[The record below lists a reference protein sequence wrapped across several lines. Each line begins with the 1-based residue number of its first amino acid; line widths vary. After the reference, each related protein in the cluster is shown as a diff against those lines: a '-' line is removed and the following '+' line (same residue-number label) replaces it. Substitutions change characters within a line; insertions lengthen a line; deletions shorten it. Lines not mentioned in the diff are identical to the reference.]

1 MLQSIFWT
9 AVLFIYYIIQ
19 GVLIMDKNDELEKTE
34 NFEESTKELKT
45 IIGKPVEFS
54 DDEINKVVMSDDSD
68 IMSDEEFEEMLENNI
83 PLYEDLS
90 EEELLTRQ
98 KEFANLSE
106 EGRAMLRDISGI
118 QNSRIITLNA
128 LMCNSVAVIKDAEDD
143 IEDIEFSEEYLKFLN
158 WYDSLIRTGTFYPRY
173 EENEKIFEDI
183 LNSGL
188 ETEDDNNI
196 FAYFKKKYIEKVR
209 GICKE
214 IEEPLSGI
222 EMEAAKRFEIL
233 STTNINLIKVFENI
247 KEYEGYN
254 WNKFSN
260 CILNLSA

>member
-1 MLQSIFWT
+1 
-9 AVLFIYYIIQ
+9 
-19 GVLIMDKNDELEKTE
+19 MDRNDELEKTE
-34 NFEESTKELKT
+34 NFEESMKGLKT
-45 IIGKPVEFS
+45 IIEPVEFS
-54 DDEINKVVMSDDSD
+54 DDGINKVIMSDDSD

-128 LMCNSVAVIKDAEDD
+128 LMCNSVAIIKDAEDD

>member
-19 GVLIMDKNDELEKTE
+19 GVLIMNRNNELEKTE
-34 NFEESTKELKT
+34 NFEESMKGLKT
-45 IIGKPVEFS
+45 IIEPVEFS
-54 DDEINKVVMSDDSD
+54 DDGINKVVMSDDSD

-128 LMCNSVAVIKDAEDD
+128 LMCNSVAIIKDAEDD

>member
-1 MLQSIFWT
+1 MNR
-9 AVLFIYYIIQ
+9 
-19 GVLIMDKNDELEKTE
+19 NDELEKTE
-34 NFEESTKELKT
+34 NFEESMKGLKT
-45 IIGKPVEFS
+45 IIGKPVEIS
-54 DDEINKVVMSDDSD
+54 DIGTHKVVMSEDSD

-106 EGRAMLRDISGI
+106 EGRKMLRDITGI

-128 LMCNSVAVIKDAEDD
+128 LMCNSVAIIKDAEDD

-222 EMEAAKRFEIL
+222 EMEAANRFETL

-247 KEYEGYN
+247 KEYERYN
-254 WNKFSN
+254 WDTFSKN
-260 CILNLSA
+260 VLK

>member
-1 MLQSIFWT
+1 
-9 AVLFIYYIIQ
+9 
-19 GVLIMDKNDELEKTE
+19 MDKTDELEKTE
-34 NFEESTKELKT
+34 NFEESMKGLKT
-45 IIGKPVEFS
+45 IIGKPVEIS
-54 DDEINKVVMSDDSD
+54 DDGTHKVVMSEDLD
-68 IMSDEEFEEMLENNI
+68 IMSDEEFEDMLENNI

-98 KEFANLSE
+98 KEFASLSE
-106 EGRAMLRDISGI
+106 EGRKMLRDITGI

-128 LMCNSVAVIKDAEDD
+128 LMCNSVAIIKDAEDD

-183 LNSGL
+183 LNSSL

-222 EMEAAKRFEIL
+222 EMEAAKRFETL
-233 STTNINLIKVFENI
+233 STTNTNLIKVFENI

-254 WNKFSN
+254 WDTFAKDV
-260 CILNLSA
+260 LQ

>member
-1 MLQSIFWT
+1 
-9 AVLFIYYIIQ
+9 
-19 GVLIMDKNDELEKTE
+19 MDRNNDLEKTE
-34 NFEESTKELKT
+34 NFEESMKGLKT

-54 DDEINKVVMSDDSD
+54 DDGINKVVMSEDSD

-106 EGRAMLRDISGI
+106 EGRKMLRDITGI

-222 EMEAAKRFEIL
+222 EMEAAKRFETL

-254 WNKFSN
+254 WDTFSKDV
-260 CILNLSA
+260 LK

>member
-1 MLQSIFWT
+1 MER
-9 AVLFIYYIIQ
+9 
-19 GVLIMDKNDELEKTE
+19 NDELEKTE
-34 NFEESTKELKT
+34 NFEENMRELKT

-54 DDEINKVVMSDDSD
+54 DDGIHKVILSEDSDVMSDED
-68 IMSDEEFEEMLENNI
+68 FEEMLENNI
-83 PLYEDLS
+83 PLYEDLT

-98 KEFANLSE
+98 KEFATLSE
-106 EGRAMLRDISGI
+106 EGKEMLRDISGI

-128 LMCNSVAVIKDAEDD
+128 LMCNSVMIIKDAEDD

-188 ETEDDNNI
+188 ENEDDNNI
-196 FAYFKKKYIEKVR
+196 FAYFRKKYIEKVR

-222 EMEAAKRFEIL
+222 EMEAANRFETL
-233 STTNINLIKVFENI
+233 STTNVNLIKTFENI
-247 KEYEGYN
+247 KEYEGNN
-254 WNKFSN
+254 WDTFSKN
-260 CILNLSA
+260 VLQ

>member
-1 MLQSIFWT
+1 MNR
-9 AVLFIYYIIQ
+9 
-19 GVLIMDKNDELEKTE
+19 NDELEKTE
-34 NFEESTKELKT
+34 NFEESMKGLKT
-45 IIGKPVEFS
+45 IIGKPVEIS
-54 DDEINKVVMSDDSD
+54 DDGINKVVMSEDSD
-68 IMSDEEFEEMLENNI
+68 IMSDEEFEDMLENNI
-83 PLYEDLS
+83 PLYEDLT

-214 IEEPLSGI
+214 IEEPLSGV
-222 EMEAAKRFEIL
+222 EMEAAKRFETL

-254 WNKFSN
+254 WDTFSKDV
-260 CILNLSA
+260 LK

>member
-1 MLQSIFWT
+1 
-9 AVLFIYYIIQ
+9 
-19 GVLIMDKNDELEKTE
+19 MDRNDELEKTK
-34 NFEESTKELKT
+34 NFEESMKELKT

-54 DDEINKVVMSDDSD
+54 DDGIHKVIMSEDLDVMSDED
-68 IMSDEEFEEMLENNI
+68 FEEMLENNI
-83 PLYEDLS
+83 PSYEDLT
-90 EEELLTRQ
+90 EEELLMRQ
-98 KEFANLSE
+98 KEFATLSE
-106 EGRAMLRDISGI
+106 EGKEMLRDISGI
-118 QNSRIITLNA
+118 QNSRIVTLNA
-128 LMCNSVAVIKDAEDD
+128 LMCNSVAIIKDSEDN

-214 IEEPLSGI
+214 IEEPLSGV
-222 EMEAAKRFEIL
+222 EMEAAKRFETL
-233 STTNINLIKVFENI
+233 STTNMNLIKVFENI
-247 KEYEGYN
+247 KEYERYN
-254 WNKFSN
+254 WDAFSKN
-260 CILNLSA
+260 VLK

>member
-1 MLQSIFWT
+1 
-9 AVLFIYYIIQ
+9 
-19 GVLIMDKNDELEKTE
+19 MDKTDELEKTE
-34 NFEESTKELKT
+34 NFEESMKGIKT
-45 IIGKPVEFS
+45 IIGKPVEIS
-54 DDEINKVVMSDDSD
+54 DDGINKVVMPNDSD

-128 LMCNSVAVIKDAEDD
+128 LMCNSVAIIKDAEDD

-222 EMEAAKRFEIL
+222 EMEAAKRFETL
-233 STTNINLIKVFENI
+233 STTNTNLIKVFESI

-254 WNKFSN
+254 WDTFAKDV
-260 CILNLSA
+260 LK

>member
-1 MLQSIFWT
+1 MER
-9 AVLFIYYIIQ
+9 
-19 GVLIMDKNDELEKTE
+19 NNELEKTE
-34 NFEESTKELKT
+34 NFEESMKELKT

-54 DDEINKVVMSDDSD
+54 DDGINKVVMPDDSD

-106 EGRAMLRDISGI
+106 EGRKMLRDISGI

-128 LMCNSVAVIKDAEDD
+128 LMCNSVAIIKDAEDD

-222 EMEAAKRFEIL
+222 EMEAAKRFETL
-233 STTNINLIKVFENI
+233 STTNMNLIKVFENI

-254 WNKFSN
+254 WDTFSKDV
-260 CILNLSA
+260 LK

>member
-1 MLQSIFWT
+1 MER
-9 AVLFIYYIIQ
+9 
-19 GVLIMDKNDELEKTE
+19 NNELEKTE
-34 NFEESTKELKT
+34 NFEENMRELKT

-54 DDEINKVVMSDDSD
+54 DDGIHKVILSEDSDVMSDED
-68 IMSDEEFEEMLENNI
+68 FEEMLENNI
-83 PLYEDLS
+83 PLYEDLT

-98 KEFANLSE
+98 KEFATLSE
-106 EGRAMLRDISGI
+106 EGKEMLRDISGI

-128 LMCNSVAVIKDAEDD
+128 LMCNSVMIIKDAEDD

-188 ETEDDNNI
+188 ENEDDNNI
-196 FAYFKKKYIEKVR
+196 FAYFRKKYIEKVR

-222 EMEAAKRFEIL
+222 EMEAAKRFESL
-233 STTNINLIKVFENI
+233 STTNVDLIKTFENI
-247 KEYEGYN
+247 KEYEGNN
-254 WNKFSN
+254 WDTFSKN
-260 CILNLSA
+260 VLQ

>member
-1 MLQSIFWT
+1 MNR
-9 AVLFIYYIIQ
+9 
-19 GVLIMDKNDELEKTE
+19 NDELEKTE
-34 NFEESTKELKT
+34 NFEESMKGLKT
-45 IIGKPVEFS
+45 IIGKPVEIS
-54 DDEINKVVMSDDSD
+54 DIGTHKVVMSEDSD

-106 EGRAMLRDISGI
+106 EGRKMLRDITGI

-128 LMCNSVAVIKDAEDD
+128 LMCNSVAIIKDAEDN

-214 IEEPLSGI
+214 IEEPLSGV
-222 EMEAAKRFEIL
+222 EMEAAKRFETL
-233 STTNINLIKVFENI
+233 STTNMNLIKVFENI
-247 KEYEGYN
+247 KEYERYN
-254 WNKFSN
+254 WDTFSKN
-260 CILNLSA
+260 VLK

>member
-19 GVLIMDKNDELEKTE
+19 GVLIMNRNNELEKTE
-34 NFEESTKELKT
+34 NFEESMKGLKT

-54 DDEINKVVMSDDSD
+54 DDGINKVVMSDDSD

-128 LMCNSVAVIKDAEDD
+128 LMCNSVAIIKDAEDD

>member
-1 MLQSIFWT
+1 
-9 AVLFIYYIIQ
+9 
-19 GVLIMDKNDELEKTE
+19 
-34 NFEESTKELKT
+34 
-45 IIGKPVEFS
+45 
-54 DDEINKVVMSDDSD
+54 MSEDSD
-68 IMSDEEFEEMLENNI
+68 AMSDEDFEEMLENNI
-83 PLYEDLS
+83 PLFEDLT

-98 KEFANLSE
+98 KEFATLSE
-106 EGRAMLRDISGI
+106 EGKEMLRDITGI

-128 LMCNSVAVIKDAEDD
+128 LMCNSVMIIKDAEDD

-188 ETEDDNNI
+188 ENEDDNNI
-196 FAYFKKKYIEKVR
+196 FAYFQKKYIEKVR

-222 EMEAAKRFEIL
+222 EMEAAKRFETL
-233 STTNINLIKVFENI
+233 STTNVDLIKTFENI
-247 KEYEGYN
+247 KEYEGNN
-254 WNKFSN
+254 WDTFSKN
-260 CILNLSA
+260 VLK

>member
-1 MLQSIFWT
+1 
-9 AVLFIYYIIQ
+9 
-19 GVLIMDKNDELEKTE
+19 MDRNDELEKTE
-34 NFEESTKELKT
+34 NFEESMKELKT

-54 DDEINKVVMSDDSD
+54 DDGINKVVMSEDSD
-68 IMSDEEFEEMLENNI
+68 VMSDEEFEEMLENNI
-83 PLYEDLS
+83 PLYEDLT

-98 KEFANLSE
+98 KEFATLSE
-106 EGRAMLRDISGI
+106 EGRKMLRDISGI

-128 LMCNSVAVIKDAEDD
+128 LMCNSVAIIKDADDD

-222 EMEAAKRFEIL
+222 EMEAAKRFETL
-233 STTNINLIKVFENI
+233 STTNMNLIKVFENI

-254 WNKFSN
+254 WDTFSKDV
-260 CILNLSA
+260 LK

>member
-1 MLQSIFWT
+1 
-9 AVLFIYYIIQ
+9 
-19 GVLIMDKNDELEKTE
+19 MDRNDELEKTK
-34 NFEESTKELKT
+34 NFEESMKELKT
-45 IIGKPVEFS
+45 IIGKPVEIS
-54 DDEINKVVMSDDSD
+54 DDGINKVVMPNDSD

-83 PLYEDLS
+83 PLYEDLT

-128 LMCNSVAVIKDAEDD
+128 LMCNSVAIIKDAEDD

-222 EMEAAKRFEIL
+222 EMEAAKRFETL
-233 STTNINLIKVFENI
+233 SITNTNLIKVFENI

-254 WNKFSN
+254 WDTFAKDV
-260 CILNLSA
+260 LQ

>member
-1 MLQSIFWT
+1 
-9 AVLFIYYIIQ
+9 
-19 GVLIMDKNDELEKTE
+19 MDRNDELEKTE
-34 NFEESTKELKT
+34 NFEESMKELKT

-106 EGRAMLRDISGI
+106 EGRKMLRDITGI

-128 LMCNSVAVIKDAEDD
+128 LMCNSVAIIKDADDD

-222 EMEAAKRFEIL
+222 EMEAAKRFETL

-247 KEYEGYN
+247 KEYKEYN
-254 WNKFSN
+254 WDTFSKDV
-260 CILNLSA
+260 LK

>member
-1 MLQSIFWT
+1 MNR
-9 AVLFIYYIIQ
+9 
-19 GVLIMDKNDELEKTE
+19 NDELEKTE
-34 NFEESTKELKT
+34 NFEESMKGLKT
-45 IIGKPVEFS
+45 IIGKPVEIS
-54 DDEINKVVMSDDSD
+54 DDGIHKVVMSDDSD

-106 EGRAMLRDISGI
+106 EGRKMLRDITGI

-128 LMCNSVAVIKDAEDD
+128 LMCNSVAIIKDADDD

-222 EMEAAKRFEIL
+222 EMEAAKRFETL

>member
-1 MLQSIFWT
+1 
-9 AVLFIYYIIQ
+9 
-19 GVLIMDKNDELEKTE
+19 MDRNDELEKTK
-34 NFEESTKELKT
+34 NFEESMKELKT

-54 DDEINKVVMSDDSD
+54 DDGINKVIMSEDLDVMSDED
-68 IMSDEEFEEMLENNI
+68 FEEMLENNI
-83 PLYEDLS
+83 PLYEDLT
-90 EEELLTRQ
+90 EEELLMRQ
-98 KEFANLSE
+98 KEFATLSE
-106 EGRAMLRDISGI
+106 EGKEMLRDISGI
-118 QNSRIITLNA
+118 QNSRIVTLNA
-128 LMCNSVAVIKDAEDD
+128 LMCNSVAIIKDAEDN

-214 IEEPLSGI
+214 IEEPLSGV
-222 EMEAAKRFEIL
+222 EMEAAKRFETL
-233 STTNINLIKVFENI
+233 STTNMNLIKVFENI
-247 KEYEGYN
+247 KEYERYN
-254 WNKFSN
+254 WDAFSKN
-260 CILNLSA
+260 VLK

>member
-1 MLQSIFWT
+1 MNRN
-9 AVLFIYYIIQ
+9 
-19 GVLIMDKNDELEKTE
+19 NDLEKTE
-34 NFEESTKELKT
+34 NFEENMKELKT
-45 IIGKPVEFS
+45 IIGRPVEFS
-54 DDEINKVVMSDDSD
+54 DDGINKVVMSEDSD
-68 IMSDEEFEEMLENNI
+68 VMSDEEFEEMLENNI

-98 KEFANLSE
+98 KEFATLSE
-106 EGRAMLRDISGI
+106 EGREMLRDISGI

-128 LMCNSVAVIKDAEDD
+128 LMCNSVAIIKDAEDD

-158 WYDSLIRTGTFYPRY
+158 WYDSLIRMGTFYPRY

-214 IEEPLSGI
+214 IEEPMSGI
-222 EMEAAKRFEIL
+222 EMEAAKRFETL
-233 STTNINLIKVFENI
+233 STTNMNLIKVFESI

-254 WNKFSN
+254 WDTFAKDV
-260 CILNLSA
+260 LQ

>member
-1 MLQSIFWT
+1 
-9 AVLFIYYIIQ
+9 
-19 GVLIMDKNDELEKTE
+19 MDRNNDLEKTE
-34 NFEESTKELKT
+34 NFEESMKGLKT
-45 IIGKPVEFS
+45 IIGKPVEIS
-54 DDEINKVVMSDDSD
+54 DDGTHKVVMSEDSD

-222 EMEAAKRFEIL
+222 EMEAAKRFETL

-254 WNKFSN
+254 WDTFSKDV
-260 CILNLSA
+260 LK

>member
-1 MLQSIFWT
+1 
-9 AVLFIYYIIQ
+9 
-19 GVLIMDKNDELEKTE
+19 MDRNDELEKTK
-34 NFEESTKELKT
+34 NFEESMKELKT

-54 DDEINKVVMSDDSD
+54 DDGINKVVMPDDSD

-128 LMCNSVAVIKDAEDD
+128 LMCNSVAIIKDAEDD

-222 EMEAAKRFEIL
+222 EMEAAKRFETL
-233 STTNINLIKVFENI
+233 STTNMNLIKVFESI
-247 KEYEGYN
+247 KKYEGYN
-254 WNKFSN
+254 WDTFAKDV
-260 CILNLSA
+260 LQ

>member
-1 MLQSIFWT
+1 MER
-9 AVLFIYYIIQ
+9 
-19 GVLIMDKNDELEKTE
+19 NNELEKTE
-34 NFEESTKELKT
+34 NFEENMRESKT

-54 DDEINKVVMSDDSD
+54 DDGINKVVMSEDSD

-83 PLYEDLS
+83 PLYEDLT
-90 EEELLTRQ
+90 EEELLARQ
-98 KEFANLSE
+98 KEFATLSE
-106 EGRAMLRDISGI
+106 EGREMLRDISGI

-128 LMCNSVAVIKDAEDD
+128 LMCNSVMIIKDAEDD

-158 WYDSLIRTGTFYPRY
+158 WYDSLIRTGVFYPRY

-183 LNSGL
+183 LNSDL
-188 ETEDDNNI
+188 ENEDDNNI

-209 GICKE
+209 GVCKE

-222 EMEAAKRFEIL
+222 EMEAAKRFETL
-233 STTNINLIKVFENI
+233 STTNTNLIKVFENI

-254 WNKFSN
+254 WDTFSKDV
-260 CILNLSA
+260 LQ

>member
-1 MLQSIFWT
+1 MER
-9 AVLFIYYIIQ
+9 
-19 GVLIMDKNDELEKTE
+19 NDELEKTE
-34 NFEESTKELKT
+34 NFEENMKELKT
-45 IIGKPVEFS
+45 IIGKPVEIS
-54 DDEINKVVMSDDSD
+54 EDGIHKVILSEDSD
-68 IMSDEEFEEMLENNI
+68 IMSDEEFEDMLENNI
-83 PLYEDLS
+83 PLYEDLT

-98 KEFANLSE
+98 NEFATLSE

-128 LMCNSVAVIKDAEDD
+128 LMCNSVVVIKDAEDD

-188 ETEDDNNI
+188 ECEDDNNI

-222 EMEAAKRFEIL
+222 EMEAAKRFETL
-233 STTNINLIKVFENI
+233 STTNINLIKAFENI
-247 KEYEGYN
+247 KEYEGYD
-254 WNKFSN
+254 WDTFSKN
-260 CILNLSA
+260 VLQ

>member
-1 MLQSIFWT
+1 MNR
-9 AVLFIYYIIQ
+9 
-19 GVLIMDKNDELEKTE
+19 NDELEKTE
-34 NFEESTKELKT
+34 NFEESMKGLKT
-45 IIGKPVEFS
+45 IIGKPVEIS
-54 DDEINKVVMSDDSD
+54 DDGIHKVVMSDDSD

-106 EGRAMLRDISGI
+106 EGRKMLRDITGI

-128 LMCNSVAVIKDAEDD
+128 LMCNSVAIIKDAEDD

-222 EMEAAKRFEIL
+222 EMEAAKRFETL

>member
-1 MLQSIFWT
+1 MNR
-9 AVLFIYYIIQ
+9 
-19 GVLIMDKNDELEKTE
+19 NDELEKTE
-34 NFEESTKELKT
+34 NFEESMKGLKP
-45 IIGKPVEFS
+45 IIGKPEEIS
-54 DDEINKVVMSDDSD
+54 DIGTHKVVMSEDSNV
-68 IMSDEEFEEMLENNI
+68 MSDEEFEEMLENNI

-106 EGRAMLRDISGI
+106 EGRKMLRDITGI

-128 LMCNSVAVIKDAEDD
+128 LMCNSVAIIKDADDD

-158 WYDSLIRTGTFYPRY
+158 WYDSLLRTGTFYPRY

-222 EMEAAKRFEIL
+222 EMEAAKRFETL

-247 KEYEGYN
+247 KEYKEYN
-254 WNKFSN
+254 WDTFSN
-260 CILNLSA
+260 EVLK

>member
-1 MLQSIFWT
+1 M
-9 AVLFIYYIIQ
+9 
-19 GVLIMDKNDELEKTE
+19 NRNNELEKTE
-34 NFEESTKELKT
+34 NFEESMKELKT
-45 IIGKPVEFS
+45 IIGKPVEIS
-54 DDEINKVVMSDDSD
+54 DDGINKVVMSDDSD

-106 EGRAMLRDISGI
+106 EGRKMLRDISGI

-128 LMCNSVAVIKDAEDD
+128 LMCNSVAIIKDAEDD

-222 EMEAAKRFEIL
+222 EMEAAKRFETL
-233 STTNINLIKVFENI
+233 STTNTNLIKVFESI

-254 WNKFSN
+254 WDTFANEVLK
-260 CILNLSA
+260 

>member
-1 MLQSIFWT
+1 M
-9 AVLFIYYIIQ
+9 
-19 GVLIMDKNDELEKTE
+19 MDRNDELEKTK
-34 NFEESTKELKT
+34 NFEESMKELKT
-45 IIGKPVEFS
+45 IIGKPVEIS
-54 DDEINKVVMSDDSD
+54 DIGTHKVVMSEDSD

-106 EGRAMLRDISGI
+106 EGRKMLRDITGI

-128 LMCNSVAVIKDAEDD
+128 LMCNSVALIKDAEDD

-222 EMEAAKRFEIL
+222 EMEAAKRFETL

-247 KEYEGYN
+247 KEYKGYN
-254 WNKFSN
+254 WDTFSKDV
-260 CILNLSA
+260 LK

>member
-1 MLQSIFWT
+1 M
-9 AVLFIYYIIQ
+9 
-19 GVLIMDKNDELEKTE
+19 NRNNELEKTE
-34 NFEESTKELKT
+34 NFEESMKGLKT

-54 DDEINKVVMSDDSD
+54 DDGINKVVMSDDSD

-128 LMCNSVAVIKDAEDD
+128 LMCNSVAIIKDAEDD

-158 WYDSLIRTGTFYPRY
+158 WYDSLIRMGTFYPRY

-222 EMEAAKRFEIL
+222 EMEAAKRFETL
-233 STTNINLIKVFENI
+233 STTNTNLIKVFENI

-254 WNKFSN
+254 WDAFSKDV
-260 CILNLSA
+260 LK

>member
-1 MLQSIFWT
+1 M
-9 AVLFIYYIIQ
+9 
-19 GVLIMDKNDELEKTE
+19 NRNNELEKTE
-34 NFEESTKELKT
+34 NFEESMKGLKT

-54 DDEINKVVMSDDSD
+54 DDGINKVVMSDDSD

-106 EGRAMLRDISGI
+106 EGRKMLRDITGI

-128 LMCNSVAVIKDAEDD
+128 LMCNSVAIIKDAEDD

-158 WYDSLIRTGTFYPRY
+158 WYDSLIRMGTFYPRY

-222 EMEAAKRFEIL
+222 EMEAAKRFETL
-233 STTNINLIKVFENI
+233 STTNTNLIKVFENI

-254 WNKFSN
+254 WDAFSKDV
-260 CILNLSA
+260 LK

>member
-1 MLQSIFWT
+1 MER
-9 AVLFIYYIIQ
+9 
-19 GVLIMDKNDELEKTE
+19 NDELEKTE
-34 NFEESTKELKT
+34 NFKESMKGLKT

-54 DDEINKVVMSDDSD
+54 DDGIKKVEMSDDSD
-68 IMSDEEFEEMLENNI
+68 LMSDEEFEEMLENNI

-118 QNSRIITLNA
+118 QNSRIVTLNA
-128 LMCNSVAVIKDAEDD
+128 LMCNSVAIIKDAEDD

-222 EMEAAKRFEIL
+222 EVEAAKRFETL
-233 STTNINLIKVFENI
+233 STTNTNLIKVFESI
-247 KEYEGYN
+247 KKYEGYN
-254 WNKFSN
+254 WDTFAKDV
-260 CILNLSA
+260 LK

>member
-1 MLQSIFWT
+1 
-9 AVLFIYYIIQ
+9 
-19 GVLIMDKNDELEKTE
+19 MDRNDELEKTK
-34 NFEESTKELKT
+34 NFEESMKELKT
-45 IIGKPVEFS
+45 IIGKPVEIS
-54 DDEINKVVMSDDSD
+54 DIGTHKVVMSEDSD

-106 EGRAMLRDISGI
+106 EGKEMLRDISGI
-118 QNSRIITLNA
+118 QNSRIVTLNA
-128 LMCNSVAVIKDAEDD
+128 LMCNSVAIIKDAEDN

-214 IEEPLSGI
+214 IEEPLSGV
-222 EMEAAKRFEIL
+222 EMEAAKRFETL
-233 STTNINLIKVFENI
+233 STTNMNLIKVFENI
-247 KEYEGYN
+247 KEYERYN
-254 WNKFSN
+254 WDTFSKN
-260 CILNLSA
+260 VLK

>member
-1 MLQSIFWT
+1 
-9 AVLFIYYIIQ
+9 
-19 GVLIMDKNDELEKTE
+19 MDRNNDLEKTE
-34 NFEESTKELKT
+34 NFEENMRELKT
-45 IIGKPVEFS
+45 IIGKPVDFS
-54 DDEINKVVMSDDSD
+54 DNGIHKIILSEESD
-68 IMSDEEFEEMLENNI
+68 IMSDEEFEDMLENNI
-83 PLYEDLS
+83 PLYEDLT

-98 KEFANLSE
+98 NEFATLSE

-128 LMCNSVAVIKDAEDD
+128 LMCNSVVVIKDAEDD

-188 ETEDDNNI
+188 ECEDDNNI

-222 EMEAAKRFEIL
+222 EMEAAKRFETL
-233 STTNINLIKVFENI
+233 STTNINLIKAFENI
-247 KEYEGYN
+247 KEYEGYD
-254 WNKFSN
+254 WDTFSKN
-260 CILNLSA
+260 VLQ

>member
-1 MLQSIFWT
+1 
-9 AVLFIYYIIQ
+9 
-19 GVLIMDKNDELEKTE
+19 MDRNNDLEKTE
-34 NFEESTKELKT
+34 NFEESMKGLKT

-54 DDEINKVVMSDDSD
+54 DDGNNKVVMSEDSD

-106 EGRAMLRDISGI
+106 EGRKMLRDITGI

-128 LMCNSVAVIKDAEDD
+128 LMCNSVAIIKDAEDD

-222 EMEAAKRFEIL
+222 EMEAAKRFETL

-247 KEYEGYN
+247 KEYEGYD